1 MGSIGARLGLDLSNH
16 LAPDLRELELPSNLA
31 SKRKQIYFNEIQT
44 RKPWAVPIHG
54 KLLMTA
60 FHEPNFSEGL
70 VLGAVCGILRRDVQ
84 TASARSTRSTFHM
97 LYFDPGHIDSN
108 I

>member
-1 MGSIGARLGLDLSNH
+1 MWARLGFDLSNH

-31 SKRKQIYFNEIQT
+31 SKRKQIYYNEIQT

-60 FHEPNFSEGL
+60 FHEPYFSEGL
-70 VLGAVCGILRRDVQ
+70 MLGAVCRNPATRCSKLHRRDRQ
-84 TASARSTRSTFHM
+84 
-97 LYFDPGHIDSN
+97 D
-108 I
+108 